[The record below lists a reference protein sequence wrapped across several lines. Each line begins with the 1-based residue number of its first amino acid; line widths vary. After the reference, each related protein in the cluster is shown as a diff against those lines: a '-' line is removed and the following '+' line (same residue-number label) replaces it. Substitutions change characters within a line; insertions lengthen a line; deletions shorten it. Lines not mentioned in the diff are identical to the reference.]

1 MAYDLNNFKMRTF
14 ILFALLTCSSVYG
27 QQQLADPKMDKNQQ
41 SSEDYV
47 LVIEK
52 KDESTKKR
60 YVSDR
65 QRIKVFNAAGA
76 HAKGRLQILS
86 PDTVVVG
93 IQKIAFSEIT
103 RVHVYSKAF
112 RKIGFILGGVSAAFG
127 LYILAIAGL
136 GDEGPPLVVLTTTT
150 AGFLSLT
157 LISKKYDLVDKYD
170 AYILKPK

>member
-1 MAYDLNNFKMRTF
+1 MAFDLNNFKMRTL
-14 ILFALLTCSSVYG
+14 ILLALLSCSSVYG
-27 QQQLADPKMDKNQQ
+27 QHQLADPKMQKKQRA
-41 SSEDYV
+41 SEDFV

-52 KDESTKKR
+52 NDASNKKR
-60 YVSDR
+60 YVANR

-93 IQKIAFSEIT
+93 TQKIGFSDIT
-103 RVHVYSKAF
+103 QIHVYSKAF
-112 RKIGFILGGVSAAFG
+112 RKIGFILGGVSGALG
-127 LYILAIAGL
+127 LYVLALAGL
-136 GDEGPPLVVLTTTT
+136 GDEGPPLAVLSATT

-170 AYILKPK
+170 AYILKPQ